1 MKEVA
6 RQVQAMS
13 KKNSQRKRIVIITRG
28 ADSVVVCDE
37 KSEIQEFPAKRIPD
51 SEIAETNGAGDGF
64 VGGFLSQFIQG
75 YPLDR
80 CVACGHYTASEVI
93 KQHGVKVPKEPHFVY
108 EKKSL

>member
-6 RQVQAMS
+6 KLVQGMP
-13 KKNSQRKRIVIITRG
+13 KKNSQRKRIVIVTRG
-28 ADSVVVCDE
+28 AESVVVCNE
-37 KSEIQEFPAKRIPD
+37 ESEIQEFPAQRIPD

-80 CVACGHYTASEVI
+80 CVACGHYTAS
-93 KQHGVKVPKEPHFVY
+93 
-108 EKKSL
+108 